1 MISGADASIDIRTIA
16 ITVSKLKEEARAL
29 NMFDIDRFLI
39 SPAFKSRFSISE
51 RGEIRMNA

>member
-1 MISGADASIDIRTIA
+1 MISGPDASIDVRNIR
-16 ITVSKLKEEARAL
+16 ITVEKLKEEARSM

-39 SPAFKSRFSISE
+39 SPAFKSRFNISE

>member
-1 MISGADASIDIRTIA
+1 MISGADANIDIRTIA

>member
-1 MISGADASIDIRTIA
+1 VISGADANIDIRTIA